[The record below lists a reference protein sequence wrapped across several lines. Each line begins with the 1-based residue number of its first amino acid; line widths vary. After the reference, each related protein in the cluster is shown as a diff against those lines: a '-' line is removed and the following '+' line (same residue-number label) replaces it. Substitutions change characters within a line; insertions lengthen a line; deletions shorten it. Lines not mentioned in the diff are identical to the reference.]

1 MTVTS
6 TLSALL
12 GALEGHDL
20 APEIHEAIA
29 DANAA
34 LMREESTEAAY
45 DLVDDVMTWAADHGG
60 TGTDLGGILARHG
73 LVNAAEVARLRE
85 QVAEALADWT
95 PDETKA
101 AEAAQVFTADDGYRS
116 IDASAETALRG
127 ALEARR
133 QRIAR
138 GDS

>member
-34 LMREESTEAAY
+34 LMRE
-45 DLVDDVMTWAADHGG
+45 AD
-60 TGTDLGGILARHG
+60 TGPTGR
-73 LVNAAEVARLRE
+73 
-85 QVAEALADWT
+85 
-95 PDETKA
+95 
-101 AEAAQVFTADDGYRS
+101 TA
-116 IDASAETALRG
+116 
-127 ALEARR
+127 
-133 QRIAR
+133 
-138 GDS
+138 